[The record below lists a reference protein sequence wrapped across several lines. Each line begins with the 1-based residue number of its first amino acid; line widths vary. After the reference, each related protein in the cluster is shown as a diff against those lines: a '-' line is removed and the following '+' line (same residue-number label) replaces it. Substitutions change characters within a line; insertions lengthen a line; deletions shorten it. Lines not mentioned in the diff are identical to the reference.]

1 MPRRPR
7 GGAGVVVIGAI
18 AAAAV
23 WGVVGNTESL
33 AQERATSAGVFTED
47 QAARGKDAYLQEC
60 ATCHLEDLLGDGISP
75 PLVGVPF
82 SYRWSDLSIGDMYAA
97 IRTTMP
103 QGAESSLSP
112 QSYTDI
118 IAYMLHANEYP
129 TGDTELP
136 PEEAALQQI
145 TVDEK
150 P

>member
-1 MPRRPR
+1 M
-7 GGAGVVVIGAI
+7 GAM
-18 AAAAV
+18 AAAAA
-23 WGVVGNTESL
+23 WGVVGNTESF

-47 QAARGKDAYLQEC
+47 QAARGKDTYLQEC

-75 PLVGVPF
+75 PIVGVPF
-82 SYRWSDLSIGDMYAA
+82 SYRWTDLSIGDMYAT

-112 QSYTDI
+112 QSYIDV
-118 IAYMLHANEYP
+118 IAYMLHANAYP

-136 PEEAALQQI
+136 PEEAMLQQI